1 MKKKIDKN
9 KIIYV
14 KLILDISKE
23 IGVFLEESRKVVDF
37 SLSIIKPIKL
47 NYKELK
53 NEILSF
59 LTINIFSLIC
69 KL

>member
-23 IGVFLEESRKVVDF
+23 IGVSLEESRKVVDF